1 MRTAVI
7 SGLAAASLAAALAA
21 AQTVTQTA
29 AQTDVPEGFSA
40 VSKTNARQ
48 IGLEAVRQG
57 RPDSAAKIALAMLK
71 ADPTDSFALF
81 MMATSLTQLKQPRA
95 AEKAAKQS
103 YRYAETPEQEYQSSY
118 LAADLAFQRGALMT
132 AQWWLRK
139 SAEAAPDEARK
150 AKTVELFR
158 AVRARNPWRIN
169 LAFSARPSDNVNNGS
184 SGQFNII
191 DGLPFVG
198 VLSADAQAVKGVITD
213 GAVSIGY
220 RLRQTEQSET
230 VLGADISV
238 RRVHLSAADK
248 ARLGGDPG
256 FGSDRFGVT
265 LRQDWQPE
273 GSRHRFSVEGEIGRQ
288 TYQSGHNY
296 SFYGLS
302 FGHRMPL
309 ATDLYLA
316 SSVQVEQRSKQAFPR
331 GDRSFGFRSTLLK
344 QRANQDMIT
353 FSLSANRF
361 DTQNAGR
368 SANILG
374 AQVGYTLANPIGTVA
389 LSASFG
395 VQKSRYAGYGLAG
408 IAVTGGRSD
417 TTGFGEMQFQFNE
430 VSYAGFAPV
439 LKLRHE
445 MTHSNVSRF
454 EAKETSLV
462 VDLASKF

>member
-1 MRTAVI
+1 MRTALI
-7 SGLAAASLAAALAA
+7 SGLVATSLVAALA
-21 AQTVTQTA
+21 A

-40 VSKTNARQ
+40 VSQTNARQ
-48 IGLEAVRQG
+48 MGLEAIRQG
-57 RPDSAAKIALAMLK
+57 RPDSAAKIALALLK

-81 MMATSLTQLKQPRA
+81 MMATSLSQLEQPKA

-103 YRYAETPEQEYQSSY
+103 YRHAKTPEQEYQSSY
-118 LAADLAFQRGALMT
+118 LAANLAFQRGALMT

-184 SGQFNII
+184 SGKFNII

-198 VLSADAQAVKGVITD
+198 ALSADAQAVKGVVTD
-213 GAVSIGY
+213 GAVSLSY
-220 RLRQTEQSET
+220 RLRQTEHSET
-230 VLGADISV
+230 VLGTDLSV
-238 RRVHLSAADK
+238 RRVHLSSADK

-256 FGSDRFGVT
+256 FGSNRIGVT
-265 LRQDWQPE
+265 LRQDWQPK
-273 GSRHRFSVEGEIGRQ
+273 GSRHRFSVEGEVGRQ
-288 TYQSGHNY
+288 TYESGRDY

-302 FGHRMPL
+302 LGHRMPL
-309 ATDLYLA
+309 ASDLILA
-316 SSVQVEQRSKQAFPR
+316 SSIQVEQRSKQDLPH

-374 AQVGYTLANPIGTVA
+374 AQVGYTLANPIGTIA

-395 VQKSRYAGYGLAG
+395 VQKSSYAGYALAG
-408 IAVTGGRSD
+408 MAVPGGRSD